1 MQPIAHLKV
10 INAIDSRING
20 DVYYKIFDYV
30 DNPEAIPPEGIPH
43 PYMEGLYIDKET
55 CIRRIKEEVIPL
67 RDFLDTQSIPY
78 EMKTSRIDSYHVFQ
92 NTVIDGV
99 NIGSLM
105 SSGRPE
111 DIQQVLNLLNGND
124 CGVEYK
130 NFTGTALLGKSETSN
145 SGHECPIIWDLTLPK
160 GTKGAFLET
169 VVPSESAIYS
179 ENEFLLQTNSYY
191 QIHSVKYENGRYV
204 ISATVIQE

>member
-1 MQPIAHLKV
+1 
-10 INAIDSRING
+10 
-20 DVYYKIFDYV
+20 
-30 DNPEAIPPEGIPH
+30 
-43 PYMEGLYIDKET
+43 MEGLYIDKET